1 MSDLNINLYNLII
14 LMGILQGLVFSFA
27 ILFIKKYYSKTNSFL
42 AYTVLSL
49 SFSNLQYWIIDSNLV
64 KSFPVLGMLRIPCD
78 FLLGPMFY
86 IFVNLYLGKEISK
99 KNKFFL
105 CLPFLID
112 FIFQIFTTI
121 NAEIYNHK
129 FIGYDVIYINLFIQE
144 FFSMCFLVIL
154 IILMIKIVNKYES
167 ENSNYNF
174 KIVKARTK
182 WLRQILFMGLA
193 VSSFWIVQ
201 IYFMMNKGS
210 GMSIN
215 YLLWI
220 SISFVIYWFSSV
232 GLFQSAVLSQRRII
246 RKEIDQKV
254 SDLKFISEFIPQRK
268 ILKEETTDTIFT
280 EFQKI
285 IKTSYTNPNLNL
297 DDIANQLNISSN
309 YLSQIING
317 RNIRFNDYLN
327 TERIEKVKLMLK
339 DQAFSNYTIMSIGL
353 EAGFNSNASFYRA
366 FKKATGISPSD
377 YRNS

>member
-1 MSDLNINLYNLII
+1 MKDLNINLYNLII

-49 SFSNLQYWIIDSNLV
+49 SFSNLQYWMIDSNLV

-78 FLLGPMFY
+78 FLMIPMFY
-86 IFVNLYLGKEISK
+86 IFVNLYLGKEVSK
-99 KNKFFL
+99 KQKL
-105 CLPFLID
+105 ILGLPFLID
-112 FIFQIFTTI
+112 FLFQILNTINTTIFQYRLL
-121 NAEIYNHK
+121 NQDKVYA
-129 FIGYDVIYINLFIQE
+129 YIVIQE
-144 FFSMCFLVIL
+144 FFSMVFSVIL
-154 IILMIKIVNKYES
+154 IILTIRIVNEYES
-167 ENSNYNF
+167 KNLNYNF

-182 WLRQILFMGLA
+182 WLKQILFIGLA
-193 VSSFWIVQ
+193 VCSFWIIQ
-201 IYFMMNKGS
+201 IYFMMDKGS
-210 GMSIN
+210 GMSVN

-220 SISFVIYWFSSV
+220 SISFIIYWLSYV

-246 RKEIDQKV
+246 RKEIGQKV
-254 SDLKFISEFIPQRK
+254 PNLEFISEIIPQRK
-268 ILKEETTDTIFT
+268 ILREETTDTIFT

-297 DDIANQLNISSN
+297 DDVANQLNISSN

-327 TERIEKVKLMLK
+327 RERIERIKLMLK
-339 DQAFSNYTIMSIGL
+339 DHAFSNYTITSIGL

-366 FKKATGISPSD
+366 FKKATNISPSD
-377 YRNS
+377 YRNA